1 MQASPSSPAPWAPKS
16 RTGIPRHSLDA
27 PQLLGVAPQLGP
39 LAGGNAVTLTGIG
52 LSDATE
58 VHFGTVCAGHFTA
71 GSDTRIE
78 VTAPAGSA
86 GNTPVTV
93 TTAGGT
99 SDAVSYAY
107 LPPPV
112 VTTVSPRTR
121 PGSGGALVT
130 LTGTGLGCTVAV
142 LCGAVPAA
150 FAAVDDHR
158 VAVVVPP
165 GPAGQV
171 SVIAVTPG
179 GSSPAVTCTRAV
191 PPHL

>member
-1 MQASPSSPAPWAPKS
+1 M
-16 RTGIPRHSLDA
+16 
-27 PQLLGVAPQLGP
+27 
-39 LAGGNAVTLTGIG
+39 TLTGIG

-58 VHFGTVCAGHFTA
+58 VHFGAVRAGHFTA

-86 GNTPVTV
+86 GNAPVTV

-121 PGSGGALVT
+121 PKSGGALVT
-130 LTGTGLGCTVAV
+130 LTGTGLGRTVAV

-150 FAAVDDHR
+150 FTAVDDHR

-165 GPAGQV
+165 GRRARSP
-171 SVIAVTPG
+171 
-179 GSSPAVTCTRAV
+179 SSPS
-191 PPHL
+191 PPAAAAPR

>member
-1 MQASPSSPAPWAPKS
+1 MAM
-16 RTGIPRHSLDA
+16 
-27 PQLLGVAPQLGP
+27 APQLGP

-58 VHFGTVCAGHFTA
+58 VHFGAVRAGHFTA

-86 GNTPVTV
+86 GNAPVTV

-121 PGSGGALVT
+121 PKSGGALVT
-130 LTGTGLGCTVAV
+130 LTGTGLGRTVAV

-150 FAAVDDHR
+150 FTAVDDHR

-165 GPAGQV
+165 GPAGPV
-171 SVIAVTPG
+171 PVIAVTPG
-179 GSSPAVTCTRAV
+179 GSSTAVTCTRAL